1 MILDSMARPIRMACI
16 HRIGNT
22 DIEMWCDEIAGPTY
36 GFLIAWLYLYI
47 DITMLSKNICMY
59 IYIYVHISQ
68 SHHYPF
74 IILSSFIIDPPPPP
88 PPQKKKKKKKKE
100 KKSSTCSLSF
110 MSDSWYKNKAKA
122 NTYDLSMATGEVS
135 CNKHDRIS
143 ITTIKI
149 NIIKQ

>member
-59 IYIYVHISQ
+59 LYIYVHISQ

-74 IILSSFIIDPPPPP
+74 IILSSFIIDPPP
-88 PPQKKKKKKKKE
+88 QKKKKKRKKRKVVHVACPLCLILDIKTRPRPIHMIYLWRLARCHAISTTE
-100 KKSSTCSLSF
+100 SASPPSKS
-110 MSDSWYKNKAKA
+110 
-122 NTYDLSMATGEVS
+122 
-135 CNKHDRIS
+135 IS
-143 ITTIKI
+143 IL
-149 NIIKQ
+149 